1 MFGVRRWTP
10 HASTFVGVLITH
22 RVQVVT
28 EDDGRIA
35 FTINPFFAW
44 LTWRLLTSFAE
55 QPLERCEAEADPE
68 RDHPEGSLGLE
79 RAGRG
84 AALG

>member
-1 MFGVRRWTP
+1 MFGVRGWTP
-10 HASTFVGVLITH
+10 HASKFVGVLITH

-35 FTINPFFAW
+35 FTINPFSRGWHGGCLPALQNSLSSGVLRK
-44 LTWRLLTSFAE
+44 LTR
-55 QPLERCEAEADPE
+55 E
-68 RDHPEGSLGLE
+68 RDHPEGSLGQK